1 MQLTEARLK
10 IVDKEQQLE
19 ETKQQYET
27 MLKNLPKELDEEHKD
42 EPSLDVER
50 MVQLL
55 RKAELTDS
63 KIVPIIKKLFPP
75 PAGHAN
81 WTKLLLP
88 KED

>member
-1 MQLTEARLK
+1 
-10 IVDKEQQLE
+10 
-19 ETKQQYET
+19 
-27 MLKNLPKELDEEHKD
+27 MLKNLRKELDKEHKD
-42 EPSLDVER
+42 NQSLDVER

-63 KIVPIIKKLFPP
+63 KIVTIINKLFPP

>member
-1 MQLTEARLK
+1 MQLTEARSK
-10 IVDKEQQLE
+10 IVDKERQLDQ
-19 ETKQQYET
+19 TKQQYET
-27 MLKNLPKELDEEHKD
+27 MLKNLRKELDEEQKD
-42 EPSLDVER
+42 NPSLEVER

-55 RKAELTDS
+55 RKAKLTDS
-63 KIVPIIKKLFPP
+63 KIVPIINNLFPP

>member
-1 MQLTEARLK
+1 MQLTEARSK
-10 IVDKEQQLE
+10 IVDKERQLDQ
-19 ETKQQYET
+19 TKQQYET
-27 MLKNLPKELDEEHKD
+27 MLKNLRKELDKEHKD
-42 EPSLDVER
+42 NPSLDVER

-63 KIVPIIKKLFPP
+63 KIVSIINKLFPP
-75 PAGHAN
+75 PAGHEN